1 MCFEILKPAARRVS
15 FLCICLAVA
24 MPIPADAAHAVTL
37 PVVVV
42 DSALAELRAA
52 RGAGVADECAAALH
66 ASASDIDA
74 FVGHD
79 ELLDVSM
86 GVGFTSTYPVALRH
100 ESDGAV
106 LRLNDGERTHERWI
120 TAGEEKD
127 IRAALA
133 AVVSGER
140 RVVHE
145 GIMDGSC
152 QLFMSGGRARLLR
165 TGEDAVIDHGAD
177 AMAFYERLLDQIVQ
191 SAPPHASGGP

>member
-1 MCFEILKPAARRVS
+1 MAFALN
-15 FLCICLAVA
+15 
-24 MPIPADAAHAVTL
+24 AAHAATV
-37 PVVVV
+37 PVVVA
-42 DSALAELRAA
+42 DGALAELRAA

-66 ASASDIDA
+66 DSASDIDA

-79 ELLDVSM
+79 ELLDVAM

-100 ESDGAV
+100 DSDGTV

-120 TAGEEKD
+120 TAGEEKA

-152 QLFMSGGRARLLR
+152 QLFMSGAR
-165 TGEDAVIDHGAD
+165 AD
-177 AMAFYERLLDQIVQ
+177 ASCGRGCGDRPWCGCDGFL
-191 SAPPHASGGP
+191 